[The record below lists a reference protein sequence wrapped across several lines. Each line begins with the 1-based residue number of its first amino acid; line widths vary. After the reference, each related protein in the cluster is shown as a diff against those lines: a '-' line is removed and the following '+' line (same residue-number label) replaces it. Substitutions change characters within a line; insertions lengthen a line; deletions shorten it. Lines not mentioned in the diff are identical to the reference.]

1 MADSQLRSNAFE
13 RNTSFQDSSECG
25 QSKAMKGDRS
35 RRCWSDREEATLI
48 AGLKELVA
56 IGWNPIM
63 VLELDIYNVNTW
75 KKNYSSICSIL
86 DRSGVGFNAHDDY
99 KIECED
105 EQWSQIVQDNNARYM
120 RNKSWPLWEEW
131 KEIFGKDRAVGA
143 RSRGAAESAAMMH
156 GSRPMDM
163 DVDYHPSLDEL
174 FPDEVVANE
183 VVGEHAIPEPGN
195 SSNTHG
201 ERSAQKPVKIGGQI
215 SGLTM
220 KQKFYTSAKLVK
232 ESELLDLFR
241 SMPEDDRP
249 EFVVFKLESD
259 GMI

>member
-25 QSKAMKGDRS
+25 QSKAMKRDRS

-48 AGLKELVA
+48 VGLKKLVTV
-56 IGWNPIM
+56 GWKSDN
-63 VLELDIYNVNTW
+63 
-75 KKNYSSICSIL
+75 
-86 DRSGVGFNAHDDY
+86 GF
-99 KIECED
+99 
-105 EQWSQIVQDNNARYM
+105 R
-120 RNKSWPLWEEW
+120 EW

-143 RSRGAAESAAMMH
+143 WSRGAAESAAMMKAVQEQTN
-156 GSRPMDM
+156 GYVD
-163 DVDYHPSLDEL
+163 DDYHPSLDEL
-174 FPDEVVANE
+174 LPDEVVANE

-201 ERSAQKPVKIGGQI
+201 ERIGYEFEQSAKREEVYKLLGQI

-232 ESELLDLFR
+232 EPELLDLFR

-249 EFVVFKLESD
+249 EFVVFMLESD

>member
-1 MADSQLRSNAFE
+1 MKKEFPRTDIKPRPHIY
-13 RNTSFQDSSECG
+13 
-25 QSKAMKGDRS
+25 SK
-35 RRCWSDREEATLI
+35 
-48 AGLKELVA
+48 
-56 IGWNPIM
+56 
-63 VLELDIYNVNTW
+63 VNTW

-105 EQWSQIVQDNNARYM
+105 EQWSQIVQKDNNARYM

-201 ERSAQKPVKIGGQI
+201 ERSAQKPVKIGGKKRKSI
-215 SGLTM
+215 DRLEC
-220 KQKFYTSAKLVK
+220 V
-232 ESELLDLFR
+232 LDIMNKMNDNTTARL
-241 SMPEDDRP
+241 DT
-249 EFVVFKLESD
+249 L
-259 GMI
+259 